1 MPERVLLYR
10 ETSDGKAERR
20 LAGWTDSRFLKI
32 TIYKRYKTMIEKQGN
47 YDSCDAQEV
56 LPQSEF
62 LRRVHDFAEY
72 MQKEYIAESDGEMSL
87 FISAGDSTLG
97 ENGVG
102 RVQCVM
108 GQQWMVASGLASWL
122 EDDDHREIFHQA
134 RRMADDYDDLPQRR
148 KELCRQRRV
157 LYTLMTISALWACAI
172 ILFQVFGISN
182 WIATVSNLLLMTFIG
197 LQLWT
202 FRADLKRKLARFRE
216 DESDHRRNMIERG
229 IEESMRRFF
238 SKFHREQDDDEE

>member
-1 MPERVLLYR
+1 
-10 ETSDGKAERR
+10 
-20 LAGWTDSRFLKI
+20 
-32 TIYKRYKTMIEKQGN
+32 MIEKKGN
-47 YDSCDAQEV
+47 YDSCEAQQV
-56 LPQSEF
+56 RQQSEF
-62 LRRVHDFAEY
+62 LKRVHDFAEY

-122 EDDDHREIFHQA
+122 EDGDHRE
-134 RRMADDYDDLPQRR
+134 L
-148 KELCRQRRV
+148 
-157 LYTLMTISALWACAI
+157 
-172 ILFQVFGISN
+172 
-182 WIATVSNLLLMTFIG
+182 
-197 LQLWT
+197 
-202 FRADLKRKLARFRE
+202 FRADLNRKLARLRE

-229 IEESMRRFF
+229 IGEAMQRFF

>member
-1 MPERVLLYR
+1 
-10 ETSDGKAERR
+10 
-20 LAGWTDSRFLKI
+20 
-32 TIYKRYKTMIEKQGN
+32 MIEKQGN
-47 YDSCDAQEV
+47 YDSCEAQEV
-56 LPQSEF
+56 RQQSEF

-122 EDDDHREIFHQA
+122 EDGGHREIFHQA

-148 KELCRQRRV
+148 KELRRQRRV
-157 LYTLMTISALWACAI
+157 LYTLMTVSALWACAI
-172 ILFQVFGISN
+172 ILFQVFGIGN
-182 WIATVSNLLLMTFIG
+182 WITTVSNLLLMTFVG
-197 LQLWT
+197 LQLWS
-202 FRADLKRKLARFRE
+202 FRAGLHRELASLRE
-216 DESDHRRNMIERG
+216 DESDHRHNMIERG
-229 IEESMRRFF
+229 VGEAMQRFF

>member
-1 MPERVLLYR
+1 
-10 ETSDGKAERR
+10 
-20 LAGWTDSRFLKI
+20 
-32 TIYKRYKTMIEKQGN
+32 MIEKQGN
-47 YDSCDAQEV
+47 YDSREAREV
-56 LPQSEF
+56 RQQSEF
-62 LRRVHDFAEY
+62 LKQVSDFAEF
-72 MQKEYIAESDGEMSL
+72 MHKEYINDSDGEMSL

-122 EDDDHREIFHQA
+122 EDGDHREIFRAA
-134 RRMADDYDDLPQRR
+134 RRMADDYDDLPERR
-148 KELCRQRRV
+148 KELSRQRRV

-172 ILFQVFGISN
+172 ILFQVFGIGN
-182 WIATVSNLLLMTFIG
+182 WITTVSNLLLMTFVG
-197 LQLWT
+197 LQLWS

-229 IEESMRRFF
+229 IGESMQRFF